1 VAQLFSSGHTTRMKK
16 LGVIILFI
24 AFAIYVVVDTIHEFR
39 TNDPIH
45 YFSEQ
50 PSRLLL
56 VMAIAIAGGLAVFI
70 FYRLSPLWQ
79 RRMKLLAL
87 GLAASFLVAFTGYM
101 LYVLA
106 RCLSFFGIAS
116 SPLYFIL
123 MPVCFG
129 IIDTLLWYE
138 FYRVYKKRVI

>member
-1 VAQLFSSGHTTRMKK
+1 MKK
-16 LGVIILFI
+16 VGIIILFV
-24 AFAIYVVVDTIHEFR
+24 AFAIFAVVDTIHDFR
-39 TNDPIH
+39 TNDPIQ
-45 YFSEQ
+45 YFSQQ
-50 PSRLLL
+50 PLRLLL
-56 VMAIAIAGGLAVFI
+56 VAAIAIAGGLLAYVF
-70 FYRLSPLWQ
+70 FRLSPFWQ

-101 LYVLA
+101 FYVLA
-106 RCLSFFGIAS
+106 RCLSFFGIAN
-116 SPLYFIL
+116 SPLYFII